1 MPSEW
6 EKAEGSPA
14 PLGATWIE
22 SEKAYNFALYAK
34 SATAVTLELYNDG
47 DLSTP
52 LASIPLTFPQNK
64 TSRIWHKRVPQ
75 SVAANA
81 KYYAYRVDGPAD
93 TKRGYRFDT
102 SKVLLDPYA
111 KSVLFPPAYD
121 RAAAIRAGSNAGK
134 APLGILPPA
143 NSIGVASRPDGPR
156 HGHDLVVY
164 EMHVRGFTQHNS
176 SGVATAA
183 RGTFAGVIEKIPY
196 LKALGITA
204 VELMPIHQFEPNA
217 GNYWGYMTLNF
228 FSPHAQYASSPA
240 GAFDEFSH
248 MVDEFHK
255 AGIEVFLDVVYNH
268 SCEMGD
274 GGPTYSF
281 RGIDNSAYYALDS
294 KNLDVYWNSSGCGN
308 DMRTAHPVV
317 RRLVVD
323 SLRYW
328 AKHGNV
334 DGFRFDLAS
343 IFARNDDGSVNTD
356 DPPIISEIS
365 SHPDLANM
373 RLIAEPWDLGAYL
386 IGRQFPG
393 VTWRQWNDHF
403 RNTARC
409 FVKGDPGLI
418 SDLMTR
424 LYGSTD
430 LFGDDIANACRPAQS
445 VNYVDSHDGLSLFDL
460 VAYTNDGQ
468 RSWNCGYQGVAG
480 VPPEVDTLRRQQMK
494 NFCCLL
500 MLANG
505 TPMFVA
511 GDEFGHTQNG
521 NDNPYDQDNPTTWL
535 DWSFATANA
544 DILRF
549 FSKMIAFRK
558 AHPSIGRSTGW
569 GNDVSWHGTGVEPD
583 LGAGSRVL
591 AFHLRGASAAD
602 KDIYVMFNTYWEALD
617 FAIAAPGAWRCV
629 VDTSRASPSD
639 IVDESAAPLLG
650 STLYNVAGRS
660 TVVLVAA

>member
-1 MPSEW
+1 MSSEW
-6 EKAEGSPA
+6 EKVEGSPS

-22 SEKAYNFALYAK
+22 AEQAYNFALYSK
-34 SATAVTLELYNDG
+34 DATAVMLEFYGGQDFVN
-47 DLSTP
+47 P
-52 LASIPLTFPQNK
+52 IAALAFTFPQNK
-64 TSRIWHKRVPQ
+64 TSRIWHKRVPL
-75 SVAANA
+75 SRVPTA

-93 TKRGYRFDT
+93 TKRGDRFDA

-111 KSVLFPPAYD
+111 KGVFFPPAYS
-121 RAAAIRAGSNAGK
+121 RASAIQAGSNAGK
-134 APLGILPPA
+134 APLGILPPQNA
-143 NSIGVASRPDGPR
+143 IAEFSRPDGPR
-156 HGHDLVVY
+156 HGHDLVIY
-164 EMHVRGFTQHNS
+164 ELHVRGFTQHDS
-176 SGVATAA
+176 SGVAADA
-183 RGTFAGVIEKIPY
+183 RGTFAGVIAKIPH
-196 LKALGITA
+196 LKQLGITA
-204 VELMPIHQFEPNA
+204 VELMPIHQFEPDA

-228 FSPHAQYASSPA
+228 FSPHVQYAADPA
-240 GAFDEFSH
+240 NAFDEFNH

-281 RGIDNSAYYALDS
+281 RGIDNSSYYALDPN
-294 KNLDVYWNSSGCGN
+294 NLDIYWNSSGCGN

-317 RRLVVD
+317 RRLTVD

-343 IFARNDDGSVNTD
+343 IFARNDDGSVNTN

-365 SHPDLANM
+365 SHPDLADV

-386 IGRQFPG
+386 IGRAFPG

-403 RNTARC
+403 RNTARS

-418 SDLMTR
+418 SDLITR

-430 LFGDDIANACRPAQS
+430 LFGDDMVNASRPAQS
-445 VNYVDSHDGLSLFDL
+445 VNYIDSHDGLNLLDL

-480 VPPEVDTLRRQQMK
+480 VPAEVDALRRQQLK

-500 MLANG
+500 MLSNG

-549 FSKMIAFRK
+549 FSMMIAFRK

-569 GNDVSWHGTGVEPD
+569 GNDVSWHGTGMTPD
-583 LGAGSRVL
+583 QSVGSRVL
-591 AFHLRGASAAD
+591 AFHLRGATVGD
-602 KDIYVMFNTYWEALD
+602 KDIYVMLNAYWESLD
-617 FAIAAPGAWRCV
+617 FTIAAPGSWRRV
-629 VDTSRASPSD
+629 VDTSRTSPSD
-639 IVDESAAPLLG
+639 IVNDAAAPLL
-650 STLYNVAGRS
+650 SSAVYSVAGRS
-660 TVVLVAA
+660 SVVLVTS

>member
-1 MPSEW
+1 MSSEW

-22 SEKAYNFALYAK
+22 AEKAYNFALYAK
-34 SATAVTLELYNDG
+34 SATAVTLELYNERN
-47 DLSTP
+47 LAAP
-52 LASIPLTFPQNK
+52 LASIPLIFPQNK
-64 TSRIWHKRVPQ
+64 TSRIWHKRVPRG
-75 SVAANA
+75 VARDA

-93 TKRGYRFDT
+93 TKRGYRFDA

-111 KSVLFPPAYD
+111 KGVFFPPAYD
-121 RAAAIRAGSNAGK
+121 RAAAIQAGSNAGK

-143 NSIGVASRPDGPR
+143 GAIDDLVRPDGPR

-164 EMHVRGFTQHNS
+164 EMHVRGFTQHDS
-176 SGVATAA
+176 SGVASAA

-228 FSPHAQYASSPA
+228 FSPHAQYSSKRA
-240 GAFDEFSH
+240 EAFDEFNR

-268 SCEMGD
+268 TCEMGD

-281 RGIDNSAYYALDS
+281 RGIDNSAYYALDPY
-294 KNLDVYWNSSGCGN
+294 NLDIYWNSSGCGN

-365 SHPDLANM
+365 THPDLADV

-403 RNTARC
+403 RNTARS

-418 SDLMTR
+418 SDLITR

-445 VNYVDSHDGLSLFDL
+445 VNYIDSHDGLNLFDL

-480 VPPEVDTLRRQQMK
+480 VPAEVDALRRQQLK

-500 MLANG
+500 MLSNG
-505 TPMFVA
+505 TPMFAA

-535 DWSFATANA
+535 DWSFATANE

-569 GNDVSWHGTGVEPD
+569 GSDVSWHGTGVEPD
-583 LGAGSRVL
+583 QGAGSRVL
-591 AFHLRGASAAD
+591 AFHLRGGSVAD

-617 FAIAAPGAWRCV
+617 FTIAAPDAWRRV
-629 VDTSRASPSD
+629 VDTSQARPGD
-639 IVDESAAPLLG
+639 IVDEATAPLLG
-650 STLYNVAGRS
+650 SATYTVAGRS
-660 TVVLVAA
+660 TVVLVAD